1 MRRAEGVLD
10 DSDTCKWFSQG
21 GWQSGG
27 LEDGKAVAKGWG
39 QGRKAVLRS

>member
-1 MRRAEGVLD
+1 MRRAEGALD
-10 DSDTCKWFSQG
+10 DSDTCKWFRQG

-27 LEDGKAVAKGWG
+27 LEDGKASGKRWG